1 MKNTTP
7 PKNTKKDF
15 DKVFESPLDWCPLF
29 GYLPDI
35 EEYDVCYDK
44 TVLDL
49 VESCLDIIND
59 CRNNF
64 GFDYRP
70 NLHMTKYACLPDLN
84 YLLPNADDDVIVYIK
99 SLRCLFRNLDFLSLK
114 TASLYDFN
122 EALVNA
128 ILCSYKTIRIAITF
142 PEKPIGRA
150 SNLHD
155 NALSVIAEDIRLDRV
170 FWRDS
175 VLLDEARKLTNS
187 AATLDNIRLF
197 SLYTILEAW
206 LIVTR
211 LLLKTKH
218 EKENLLFCMERLSYA
233 RELLNI
239 AEHHKDQQH
248 LSGIHQANMTLA
260 EDKKVLEDKL
270 DEVIPLL
277 TALEK
282 KATPYLKRQSEA
294 GRASAEARAKRAL
307 PKKERWAKTA
317 EVICDEFYK
326 SPRKRKNITILNIA
340 NEIIKRGSLEKKQLS
355 AIRQDEDV
363 RAVVNRWKAKTKGQ

>member
-1 MKNTTP
+1 MKKTNP
-7 PKNTKKDF
+7 PKYAKKDF

-35 EEYDVCYDK
+35 EEYDFCYDK

-70 NLHMTKYACLPDLN
+70 YLHMTKYACLPELRKALPHAEDDYIN
-84 YLLPNADDDVIVYIK
+84 YLE
-99 SLRCLFRNLDFLSLK
+99 SLRRLFRNLDFLSLK
-114 TASLYDFN
+114 TAALCDHN

-128 ILCSYKTIRIAITF
+128 INISYRTIRNQDTF
-142 PEKPIGRA
+142 LEKPIGRA
-150 SNLHD
+150 SNIHD

-175 VLLDEARKLTNS
+175 ILLDEARILTNS
-187 AATLDNIRLF
+187 AAWLDNIKLF

-211 LLLKTKH
+211 LLLRPEH
-218 EKENLLFCMERLSYA
+218 EKDGLLFYMERLSYA
-233 RELLNI
+233 RELKNI
-239 AEHHKDQQH
+239 VEHHYTTRNTLGLH
-248 LSGIHQANMTLA
+248 NTIMTLERKA
-260 EDKKVLEDKL
+260 APYLNHQ
-270 DEVIPLL
+270 
-277 TALEK
+277 K
-282 KATPYLKRQSEA
+282 KAGL
-294 GRASAEARAKRAL
+294 ASAETRAERAL
-307 PKKERWAKTA
+307 MKKEGWAKTA
-317 EVICDEFYK
+317 ETICDEFYK

-340 NEIIKRGSLEKKQLS
+340 NEIIKRGPLEKKQLS
-355 AIRQDEDV
+355 AIRQDKDV
-363 RAVVNRWKAKTKGQ
+363 RAVINRWKAKTKGQ